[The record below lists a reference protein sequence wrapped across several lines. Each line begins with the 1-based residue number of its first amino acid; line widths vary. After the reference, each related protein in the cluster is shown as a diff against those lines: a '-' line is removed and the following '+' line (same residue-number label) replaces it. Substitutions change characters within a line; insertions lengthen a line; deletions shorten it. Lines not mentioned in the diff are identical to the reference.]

1 MASKF
6 YLMNEKEE
14 RWGLNSA
21 SEGFFVDPKGFGIAY
36 DADFLK
42 VGDKWVSDHRE
53 LKQPTPSGK
62 IQFPINQYKTFQ
74 DFLKFINSAKELR
87 LVYMP
92 SGVYTEYFA
101 DIDVVKLDKGGYTLG
116 KVFEVPVSF
125 ACKSLFYTSENLE
138 YHVER
143 ADGELRWDFTWD
155 SKFNDAEKIYFT
167 FDNTGDVESPF
178 VLSFTGYCTNPVIT
192 VYVDGQTIHELKL
205 NIVLEASD
213 KLEISMHD
221 DDLYI
226 TVNGENRNDCL
237 DFTAENFFKLPVGES
252 QIYFRSETGRANN
265 IVIRLAKYYKAV

>member
-62 IQFPINQYKTFQ
+62 IQFPLNPYKTFQ

-101 DIDVVKLDKGGYTLG
+101 DIDVVKLDKGGYTLK

-125 ACKSLFYTSENLE
+125 ACKSLFYTDEKLSYKIEKAE
-138 YHVER
+138 KEM
-143 ADGELRWDFTWD
+143 RWDFKWD
-155 SKFNDAEKIYFT
+155 TQFSDGDKVYFNA
-167 FDNTGDVESPF
+167 NNVGHVESPF
-178 VLSFTGYCTNPVIT
+178 VLSFNGYCTNPVIT
-192 VYVDGQTIHELKL
+192 VYQDNVPVHELKAFL
-205 NIVLEASD
+205 TLEAED
-213 KLEISMHD
+213 VFEISTHD

-226 TVNGENRNDCL
+226 TVNGENRSDCL
-237 DFTAENFFKLPVGES
+237 DFTAENFFKLPVGKS
-252 QIYFRSETGRANN
+252 QIIFTSETGRMNN
-265 IVIRLAKYYKAV
+265 ILLTLAKFYKAV

>member
-21 SEGFFVDPKGFGIAY
+21 SEGFFVDPKGFGVSY

-62 IQFPINQYKTFQ
+62 IQFPLNPYKTFQ
-74 DFLKFINSAKELR
+74 NFLKFINSAKELC

-101 DIDVVKLDKGGYTLG
+101 DIDTVKIDKSGYTIG

-125 ACKSLFYTSENLE
+125 ACKSLFYTNEKFTYKIE
-138 YHVER
+138 K
-143 ADGELRWDFTWD
+143 ADTEMRWDFTWD
-155 SKFNDAEKIYFT
+155 TQFSDGDKIYF
-167 FDNTGDVESPF
+167 NSRNVGHVESPF
-178 VLSFTGYCTNPVIT
+178 VVSFTGYCTNPVIT
-192 VYVDGQTIHELKL
+192 IYVDEEAVHELKMYL
-205 NIVLEASD
+205 TLEASD
-213 KLEISMHD
+213 TLEVSMHD

-226 TVNGENRNDCL
+226 TVNGEDRSDCL

-252 QIYFRSETGRANN
+252 QMIFESETGRMNN
-265 IVIRLAKYYKAV
+265 IVLSLMKFYKAV

>member
-62 IQFPINQYKTFQ
+62 IQFPLNPYKTFQ
-74 DFLKFINSAKELR
+74 NFLKFINSAKELR

-92 SGVYTEYFA
+92 SGIYTEYFA
-101 DIDVVKLDKGGYTLG
+101 DIDVIKLDKGGYTIG

-125 ACKSLFYTSENLE
+125 ACKSLFYTDEKFSYKIEKAENE
-138 YHVER
+138 M
-143 ADGELRWDFTWD
+143 RWDFKWD
-155 SKFNDAEKIYFT
+155 TQFSDGDKVYFNA
-167 FDNTGDVESPF
+167 NNVGHVESPF
-178 VLSFTGYCTNPVIT
+178 VLSFSGYCTNPVIT
-192 VYVDGQTIHELKL
+192 VYQDEVPVHELKAFL
-205 NIVLEASD
+205 TLESD
-213 KLEISMHD
+213 DVFEISTHD

-226 TVNGENRNDCL
+226 TVNGENRSDCL
-237 DFTAENFFKLPVGES
+237 DFTAENFFKLPVGKS
-252 QIYFRSETGRANN
+252 QIIFESETGRMNN
-265 IVIRLAKYYKAV
+265 IVLTLAKFYKAV